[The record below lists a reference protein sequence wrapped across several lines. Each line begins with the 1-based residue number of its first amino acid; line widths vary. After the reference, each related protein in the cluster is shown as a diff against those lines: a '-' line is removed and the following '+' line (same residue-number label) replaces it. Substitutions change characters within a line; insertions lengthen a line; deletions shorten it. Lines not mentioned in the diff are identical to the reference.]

1 MTMQE
6 CVQILAMLGAFY
18 GGGKTDPK
26 AQVKAW
32 YTILQKYP
40 YETAE
45 RAVINF
51 AENDVRDYATFPAVG
66 KIVQAIKNEITKN
79 NAPIKEIVR
88 AISYGHGYDYISDDA
103 KRLISKPMYDEW
115 LSMDAEEFAHKA
127 AGLQQHLKGE
137 QLRLGCDSRQD
148 RKEGV

>member
-1 MTMQE
+1 MTRQE
-6 CVQILAMLGAFY
+6 CIQILAMLGAFY

-26 AQVKAW
+26 AQVQAW
-32 YTILQKYP
+32 HTILQKYP
-40 YETAE
+40 YYIAE

-88 AISYGHGYDYISDDA
+88 AIAYGHDYDYISGDA
-103 KRLISKPMYDEW
+103 KRLISESMYNEW

-137 QLRLGCDSRQD
+137 QLRLGCDD
-148 RKEGV
+148 A